1 MYNVTMELEEHTI
14 SPPDPSMIEEPV
26 ISDYNVPSDIE
37 EDSIVEEV
45 PSKISD
51 SESDSESDTCIWEVI
66 Q

>member
-1 MYNVTMELEEHTI
+1 MGLEEHTI
-14 SPPDPSMIEEPV
+14 SPPDPSMIDEPV

-51 SESDSESDTCIWEVI
+51 SELDSESNTCIWKVI

>member
-1 MYNVTMELEEHTI
+1 MELEEHTI
-14 SPPDPSMIEEPV
+14 SPPDPSMIDEPV

-51 SESDSESDTCIWEVI
+51 SESDSESDTCIWKVI

>member
-1 MYNVTMELEEHTI
+1 
-14 SPPDPSMIEEPV
+14 MIDDPV

-51 SESDSESDTCIWEVI
+51 SESDSESDMCIWEVI

>member
-14 SPPDPSMIEEPV
+14 SPPDPSMIDEPV